1 MLEDF
6 FAGKR
11 VSRLSYLPDD
21 SHNHLVIVEQHGEI
35 FESMSVDD
43 DEKSGME
50 MTGTSTFL
58 GDFLADQMLRDPNA
72 SMQSVTVSTTPT
84 AAKLIQA

>member
-1 MLEDF
+1 
-6 FAGKR
+6 
-11 VSRLSYLPDD
+11 
-21 SHNHLVIVEQHGEI
+21 
-35 FESMSVDD
+35 MSVDD